1 MDIWGLF
8 TDYTI
13 RNVTLGSAILGLVSG
28 GLSTFA
34 VLRRQSLLGDA
45 ISHAA
50 LPGIGLAFL
59 FTHNKELMI
68 LLAGAFVA
76 GWIGTGLMTLIIR
89 HSRLKEDTA
98 LALVLS
104 VFFGFGIVVLT
115 HIQKLPIA
123 SQAGLESFLFGQA
136 ASLVASDVRLFTLIS
151 LIVFALIA
159 LFWKEFKLLTL
170 DPDFTQTQGY
180 PIWFL
185 DTLLTTLLVV
195 AIVIG
200 LQTVGVVLMSAM
212 IVAPGASARQWTDR
226 MGIMFFL
233 SGFFGLLAGTAG
245 ALTSS
250 FVEKLPT
257 GPTIVVYLS
266 VIVAVSVLFAPHR
279 GLVAGWIR
287 RRTANVEIFKYTV
300 LLALYDLSRHHPDER
315 HGHSEKVIEK
325 TLPAEVDVH
334 KILQA
339 LETEHLIQRVNHNH
353 WIITAEGLQKINQL
367 NSEHVNHD

>member
-1 MDIWGLF
+1 MDIWHLF
-8 TDYTI
+8 SDYTI
-13 RNVTLGSAILGLVSG
+13 RNVTLGSAILGIISG

-59 FTHNKELMI
+59 ITQNKELSV
-68 LLAGAFVA
+68 LLLGAFIA
-76 GWIGTGLMTLIIR
+76 GWIGTGTMNLIIR

-123 SQAGLESFLFGQA
+123 SQAGLETFLFGQA
-136 ASLVASDVRLFTLIS
+136 ASLVASDVRM
-151 LIVFALIA
+151 FALIGMGVFVVIII
-159 LFWKEFKLLTL
+159 FWKEFKLMTF
-170 DPDFTQTQGY
+170 DPDFAHTQGY
-180 PIWFL
+180 SILFL
-185 DTLLTTLLVV
+185 DTMITTLLVV

-226 MGIMFFL
+226 MTTMFFL
-233 SGFFGLLAGTAG
+233 SGLFGLLAGTAG

-250 FVEKLPT
+250 FVDRLPT

-266 VIVAVSVLFAPHR
+266 VIVAISILLAPQR
-279 GLVAGWIR
+279 GLIAGWIR
-287 RRTANVEIFKYTV
+287 RRLANVEIYKQTV
-300 LLALYDLSRHHPDER
+300 LLALADLSRHHPNEP
-315 HGHSEKVIEK
+315 HGHSQRVLEK
-325 TLPAEVDVH
+325 TVPTVADVT
-334 KILQA
+334 KILHA
-339 LETEHLIQRVNHNH
+339 LETEGLVTRVNHDK
-353 WIITAEGLQKINQL
+353 WILTPSGMEKVKQLQM
-367 NSEHVNHD
+367 EHGNHD